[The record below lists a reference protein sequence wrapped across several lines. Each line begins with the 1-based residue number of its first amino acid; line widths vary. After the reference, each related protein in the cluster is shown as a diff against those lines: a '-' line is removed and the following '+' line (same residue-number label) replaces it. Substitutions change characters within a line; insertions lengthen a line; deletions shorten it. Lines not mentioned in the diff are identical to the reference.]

1 MNGPQRALAN
11 TLSLLAR
18 PFIFQPTPSASVHR
32 ILADS
37 LNQLPED
44 IAEQIASSNAACS
57 ECGFRG
63 HVAVIS
69 TRTQCQCGGKLR
81 GKLPQLR
88 IIRTSQVQ
96 VSKGYEVG
104 AIILGGGT
112 CITADDTGSVFT
124 LQDGSATRV
133 LESQTLSQ
141 LIRILTDSFFINQYG
156 GVQYIIYYQRQI
168 LYPSHSIL
176 AAYEFL
182 PESVAPAMEVTNDQL
197 VQRQDTCVLNNSAV
211 LHSDD
216 DCDEKHHL
224 IQVFGNDSLISM
236 DCNVPSLV
244 VFALFFIISLGLLIH
259 MCLLFSMIGDQ
270 STLVVDDLI
279 VDTSLLVHMNGVQ
292 SAIQFHSQQQP
303 QLSIITE
310 SIQTDIAQS
319 NTATVDTEFSSSN
332 FALATKTLQTAR
344 TSFIVVNNG
353 RLAATEISSA
363 QFTTGSS
370 TSLTLTNAKFSHL
383 TAFQTANIGALT
395 VKSFTFTG
403 SCAIQ
408 DQIDSLECIDI
419 TTYALH
425 SENLVT
431 TILSAPALQTSS
443 LTLSDGITVPNLV
456 FSQVVQTQGIFTTR
470 ALQLGTSLSFIG
482 ANTLT
487 GDLVVSGATSLT
499 SLNSSTGV
507 FTHSTI
513 GSLTTDDL
521 GGGITIYKSA
531 NIANLEVKSL
541 RCTDLILAGQPAI
554 TDQALQLG
562 IIAVSGDTVVVGS
575 TNSTTVVAPR
585 IVQR

>member
-104 AIILGGGT
+104 AIVLGGGT

-244 VFALFFIISLGLLIH
+244 VFALFLLYR
-259 MCLLFSMIGDQ
+259 Q
-270 STLVVDDLI
+270 
-279 VDTSLLVHMNGVQ
+279 
-292 SAIQFHSQQQP
+292 
-303 QLSIITE
+303 
-310 SIQTDIAQS
+310 
-319 NTATVDTEFSSSN
+319 
-332 FALATKTLQTAR
+332 
-344 TSFIVVNNG
+344 
-353 RLAATEISSA
+353 
-363 QFTTGSS
+363 
-370 TSLTLTNAKFSHL
+370 
-383 TAFQTANIGALT
+383 
-395 VKSFTFTG
+395 
-403 SCAIQ
+403 
-408 DQIDSLECIDI
+408 
-419 TTYALH
+419 
-425 SENLVT
+425 
-431 TILSAPALQTSS
+431 
-443 LTLSDGITVPNLV
+443 V
-456 FSQVVQTQGIFTTR
+456 F
-470 ALQLGTSLSFIG
+470 
-482 ANTLT
+482 
-487 GDLVVSGATSLT
+487 
-499 SLNSSTGV
+499 
-507 FTHSTI
+507 
-513 GSLTTDDL
+513 
-521 GGGITIYKSA
+521 
-531 NIANLEVKSL
+531 
-541 RCTDLILAGQPAI
+541 
-554 TDQALQLG
+554 
-562 IIAVSGDTVVVGS
+562 
-575 TNSTTVVAPR
+575 
-585 IVQR
+585 

>member
-1 MNGPQRALAN
+1 
-11 TLSLLAR
+11 
-18 PFIFQPTPSASVHR
+18 PTPSASVHR

-104 AIILGGGT
+104 AIVLGGGT

-259 MCLLFSMIGDQ
+259 MCLLFFMIGDQ

-470 ALQLGTSLSFIG
+470 ALQQVHLFHLLGLIHSLEIWLCQARLVQPVLILPQESLPTVRLVHQPQTIWVVVQLFTSLQILLIQKQSP
-482 ANTLT
+482 
-487 GDLVVSGATSLT
+487 SGALTLSWQDNQRLLIKLYSWVSQQSLVT
-499 SLNSSTGV
+499 LWWQ
-507 FTHSTI
+507 
-513 GSLTTDDL
+513 
-521 GGGITIYKSA
+521 
-531 NIANLEVKSL
+531 EV
-541 RCTDLILAGQPAI
+541 
-554 TDQALQLG
+554 
-562 IIAVSGDTVVVGS
+562 
-575 TNSTTVVAPR
+575 R
-585 IVQR
+585 IVRQQWHREQFSDE